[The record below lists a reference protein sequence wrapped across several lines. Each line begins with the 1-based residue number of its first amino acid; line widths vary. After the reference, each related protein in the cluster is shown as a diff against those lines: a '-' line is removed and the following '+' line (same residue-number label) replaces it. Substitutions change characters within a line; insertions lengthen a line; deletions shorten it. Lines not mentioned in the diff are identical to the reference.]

1 MLLYWYWRKK
11 KRKTWFCFY
20 APSIAPEVEW
30 EEESTSQKIH
40 TKTNPQDNF
49 IVIKVWKKTREKEEA
64 KFEWIVK
71 KKIWCYC
78 HNNARCS
85 LFSGYAEIYTWEM
98 ILKKSLFILI
108 DSLLM
113 SFATFEMLTQVIVLM
128 KSWPSSPMKMTGT
141 NWSMTLSSRTS

>member
-1 MLLYWYWRKK
+1 MLLYWYWRK

-49 IVIKVWKKTREKEEA
+49 IVIKCGRKL
-64 KFEWIVK
+64 VK
-71 KKIWCYC
+71 KKKPSLNEMWKRRSGVTR